1 METTNEEENKIVNV
15 SYNFTKTIFNNINNE
30 IFKKIMFT
38 TDSIYS
44 SSKLKGSMKL
54 IDIILK
60 TTNNNLDLKI
70 TDGTANIGTDSIHM
84 AEVFKHVNAI
94 EYSIINFGALQN
106 NVNVLNK
113 RNNMNTYNG
122 DTNDIIKEISQDLIY
137 IDAPWGGPNYKEFN
151 KLRLYL
157 GNVEI
162 LNFYLENK
170 DRAKYFVFK
179 VPYNYD
185 FDYFRGYIIDKVTIY
200 PYKNECK
207 IKYFL
212 IVIERL
218 T

>member
-60 TTNNNLDLKI
+60 TTNNNLDLII

-113 RNNMNTYNG
+113 RNNMKTYNG
-122 DTNDIIKEISQDLIY
+122 DTNYLIKEISQDLIY

-157 GNVEI
+157 GDVEI

-170 DRAKYFVFK
+170 DKAKYFVFK

-200 PYKNECK
+200 PYKNESK

>member
-1 METTNEEENKIVNV
+1 METTNEEDNKIVNV

-38 TDSIYS
+38 TESIYS

-84 AEVFKHVNAI
+84 AEVFKYVNAI
-94 EYSIINFGALQN
+94 EYSIINFRALQN
-106 NVNVLNK
+106 NVNVLNNK
-113 RNNMNTYNG
+113 NNMKTYNG
-122 DTNDIIKEISQDLIY
+122 DTNDLIKEISQDLIY

-200 PYKNECK
+200 PYKNESK

-218 T
+218 A

>member
-60 TTNNNLDLKI
+60 TTNNNLDLII

-113 RNNMNTYNG
+113 RNNMKTYNG
-122 DTNDIIKEISQDLIY
+122 DTNDLIKEISQDLIY

-170 DRAKYFVFK
+170 DKAKYFVFK

-200 PYKNECK
+200 PYKNESK

>member
-1 METTNEEENKIVNV
+1 METTSDEENKIVNV

-30 IFKKIMFT
+30 TYKKIIFT

-44 SSKLKGSMKL
+44 SSKVKGSMKL

-84 AEVFKHVNAI
+84 AEVFSSVNAI
-94 EYSIINFGALQN
+94 EFSSINYGALQN
-106 NVNVLNK
+106 NVNVLNS
-113 RNNMNTYNG
+113 RNNMKTYNG
-122 DTNDIIKEISQDLIY
+122 DTNIVIKDLSQDLIY

-151 KLRLYL
+151 KLKLYL
-157 GNVEI
+157 GDVEI

-200 PYKNECK
+200 PYKNDTK